1 MKLPA
6 FAAALLGMMSLQA
19 HSAVSPI
26 HMDVEQHS
34 STKAPK
40 AKPGHPALSG
50 LTQHRSLTIKLS
62 NNSSESFD
70 NLVVKYFFIGH
81 DLKDRKLVVLQQGQR
96 KSSLAPRGKDTVDS
110 EEVTNIY
117 TEAHSET
124 SKSKGGKGGK
134 GKSKGRGVAVK
145 RIPASGKK
153 VIGYAV
159 LLMNGNKVE
168 AEAYSEPSYKEIA
181 ARGGPSQTGK
191 SGAKKSGAKKSASK
205 TSKKKK

>member
-50 LTQHRSLTIKLS
+50 LAQHRSLTIELS

-81 DLKDRKLVVLQQGQR
+81 DLKDHKLMVLQQGQR
-96 KSSLAPRGKDTVDS
+96 KSSLAPRAKETVDS

-124 SKSKGGKGGK
+124 SKSKGGKRGT
-134 GKSKGRGVAVK
+134 GKSKGRGVVVK

-153 VIGYAV
+153 VLGYAV

-181 ARGGPSQTGK
+181 AHAAPSLSGK
-191 SGAKKSGAKKSASK
+191 PTARKSAAK